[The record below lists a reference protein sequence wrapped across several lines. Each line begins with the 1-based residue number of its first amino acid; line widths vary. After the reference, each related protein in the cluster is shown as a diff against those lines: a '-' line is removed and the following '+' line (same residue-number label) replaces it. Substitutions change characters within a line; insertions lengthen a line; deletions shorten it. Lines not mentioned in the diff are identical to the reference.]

1 MSANHQQLKINHL
14 SISDQ
19 LEQIELLQKWTTL
32 AKKSLWAKS
41 TYILLT
47 HAKSSPVTIQ
57 DILMGLVDMLKN
69 LLLKIHTFLAQQ
81 QAARCSIQLHI
92 KCLCWIIKSCPQLVA
107 ALHSQLFLSRRYS
120 GCCPKHFSD
129 TKTSPAW
136 LQRKVLT
143 NLYISTIWAGQRW
156 DLASGLPAGHTDLSA
171 WQCAEQ

>member
-92 KCLCWIIKSCPQLVA
+92 KCLC
-107 ALHSQLFLSRRYS
+107 
-120 GCCPKHFSD
+120 
-129 TKTSPAW
+129 
-136 LQRKVLT
+136 
-143 NLYISTIWAGQRW
+143 
-156 DLASGLPAGHTDLSA
+156 
-171 WQCAEQ
+171 